1 MWNTDST
8 MNRRKQLGGNGDYIG
23 GGGSR
28 EPKIVKSVLLEKK
41 RLCLCNRMLKIQNFF
56 LKGQLEIR
64 NMMAEMK
71 KLCES
76 AGSRS

>member
-56 LKGQLEIR
+56 
-64 NMMAEMK
+64 
-71 KLCES
+71 
-76 AGSRS
+76 